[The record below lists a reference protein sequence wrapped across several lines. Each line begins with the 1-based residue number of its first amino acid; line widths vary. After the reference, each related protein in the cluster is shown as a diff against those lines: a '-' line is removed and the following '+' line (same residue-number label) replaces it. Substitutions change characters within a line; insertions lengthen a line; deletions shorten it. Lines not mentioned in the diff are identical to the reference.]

1 MEMQHKENR
10 VSCKQ
15 AAKELQ
21 IDLLTL
27 YQLMQ
32 RGMIDIGY
40 VIKKDGKE
48 KYSYYIYRALLD
60 KEKERLG
67 IQK

>member
-15 AAKELQ
+15 AAQELQ
-21 IDLLTL
+21 IDLITL

-40 VIKKDGKE
+40 TIKKDGKT

-67 IQK
+67 IH

>member
-1 MEMQHKENR
+1 MRMQNKENR
-10 VSCKQ
+10 VSPKQ
-15 AAKELQ
+15 AAQELQ
-21 IDLLTL
+21 IDMITL

-40 VIKKDGKE
+40 AIKKDGKT

-67 IQK
+67 IY

>member
-1 MEMQHKENR
+1 MGMQHKENR

-15 AAKELQ
+15 AAQELQ
-21 IDLLTL
+21 IDLITL

-32 RGMIDIGY
+32 RGMINLGY
-40 VIKKDGKE
+40 VIKKDGKS

-67 IQK
+67 IH

>member
-1 MEMQHKENR
+1 MEMQNKDNR

-15 AAKELQ
+15 AARELQ
-21 IDLLTL
+21 VDLITL

-40 VIKKDGKE
+40 VIKKEGKT

-67 IQK
+67 INK

>member
-1 MEMQHKENR
+1 MRMQNKENR
-10 VSCKQ
+10 VSPKQ
-15 AAKELQ
+15 AAQELQ
-21 IDLLTL
+21 IDMITL

-40 VIKKDGKE
+40 VIKKDGKT

-67 IQK
+67 IKD